1 MVLKFS
7 EPSRSKMA
15 ARQDSPTPLPAR
27 ALPPRAVSSKIDDKA
42 LFTDSEDSDSAESED
57 SQVEVV
63 ESVQPKSV
71 KGKAKADPSPIPPTP
86 MITRNRG
93 RPSHRI
99 VEVEVPILRKPPGL
113 PNDPLPP
120 SPVPKSSKQ
129 RRAERKKANTPKG
142 AKSTKEKFEAPVTA
156 TVSANPFSLP
166 EFDVN
171 TLIRVANEVGDHA
184 IVSYFILSFSFLDC

>member
-1 MVLKFS
+1 
-7 EPSRSKMA
+7 MA

-71 KGKAKADPSPIPPTP
+71 KGKAKAD
-86 MITRNRG
+86 
-93 RPSHRI
+93 PSHRI

-184 IVSYFILSFSFLDC
+184 IVSYFTLSFLFSTTNTRCLLV